1 MMSKIS
7 IRKEKVLALIY
18 VCLIILISSCTHTGT
33 FTKAQVDTHTTP
45 FIKEPINMKVAL
57 VVNKDIKEKVLS
69 LPSIGSIKL
78 KLYPTL
84 INEIQSEL
92 SKIFFKVIQSDEN
105 TLSSEKYDAYI
116 YIDAGFEI
124 TKEQKIQWSA
134 GGRMLVIFDVRDGSG
149 TPITRVSELV
159 DMENKLVRGASA
171 FMTGF
176 TLGLGLPIEAQLQI
190 KAMEEA
196 LTKSLYLGS
205 QKLYRDQALL
215 YYASHMKAGNQ
226 VKVAEEVTNKFTSGG
241 VIFTDTFIDNR
252 NKWYLGTVEA
262 GRCSIEGGNYIIEA
276 IKPFQAYKDIN
287 LSEGS
292 DFEIE
297 VDYSKAEGLN
307 EKSYGILWGFKTEG
321 NIASQNGSL
330 FAINGQGQFYVGQLI
345 AGKHSLLIPLTPST
359 YIKKPQG
366 NTLKIVNK
374 GVKTSF
380 YINNKY
386 VGQISSQPFYG
397 RKIAFYASDGLTI
410 SIKRVLVSLL
420 HEEYPNSTIVKK
432 QVEPYITK
440 PVLADEIEEDIR
452 DIPNFM
458 ATKRDNDFA
467 VIIGIEN
474 YQSVAKS
481 EYSLSDAG
489 LVKDYFKALGFQ
501 ERNIEF
507 IINER
512 ATKSGIE
519 KSIEG
524 WLPNRIKKGSSVI
537 VYYSGHGAPDP
548 ESGNSYIVPYDGDP
562 NYLSMTGYPLQKMY
576 DRLGKSG
583 AKEIIIVLDSCF
595 SGGGGR
601 SILAKGARPLV
612 MTTEVPHILSN
623 MVVLTA
629 TQGSQISTSSSEKG
643 HGVLTYYFLKAI
655 KDGKRNIAE
664 IYEFIKP
671 QVENEAKQL
680 NVQQSPSISPD
691 IQKLEGR
698 FSLRN

>member
-1 MMSKIS
+1 M
-7 IRKEKVLALIY
+7 
-18 VCLIILISSCTHTGT
+18 
-33 FTKAQVDTHTTP
+33 
-45 FIKEPINMKVAL
+45 
-57 VVNKDIKEKVLS
+57 
-69 LPSIGSIKL
+69 
-78 KLYPTL
+78 
-84 INEIQSEL
+84 
-92 SKIFFKVIQSDEN
+92 
-105 TLSSEKYDAYI
+105 
-116 YIDAGFEI
+116 
-124 TKEQKIQWSA
+124 
-134 GGRMLVIFDVRDGSG
+134 
-149 TPITRVSELV
+149 
-159 DMENKLVRGASA
+159 
-171 FMTGF
+171 
-176 TLGLGLPIEAQLQI
+176 
-190 KAMEEA
+190 
-196 LTKSLYLGS
+196 
-205 QKLYRDQALL
+205 
-215 YYASHMKAGNQ
+215 
-226 VKVAEEVTNKFTSGG
+226 
-241 VIFTDTFIDNR
+241 
-252 NKWYLGTVEA
+252 
-262 GRCSIEGGNYIIEA
+262 
-276 IKPFQAYKDIN
+276 
-287 LSEGS
+287 
-292 DFEIE
+292 
-297 VDYSKAEGLN
+297 
-307 EKSYGILWGFKTEG
+307 
-321 NIASQNGSL
+321 
-330 FAINGQGQFYVGQLI
+330 
-345 AGKHSLLIPLTPST
+345 
-359 YIKKPQG
+359 
-366 NTLKIVNK
+366 
-374 GVKTSF
+374 
-380 YINNKY
+380 
-386 VGQISSQPFYG
+386 
-397 RKIAFYASDGLTI
+397 
-410 SIKRVLVSLL
+410 LVSLL